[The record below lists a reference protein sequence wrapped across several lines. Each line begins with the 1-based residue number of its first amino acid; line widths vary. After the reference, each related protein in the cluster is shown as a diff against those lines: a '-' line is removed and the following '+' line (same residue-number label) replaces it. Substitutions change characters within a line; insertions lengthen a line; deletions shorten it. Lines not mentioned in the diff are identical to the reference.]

1 MNFVRNLTKVVLIP
15 RSTYGIRSYS
25 TPSQLIVKEEEGIRT
40 ITLNNPKTRNAL
52 SLEMLQEL
60 EETLTRPSPDLR
72 CIILS
77 ATGKVFSAGHNL
89 KELTSSD
96 GRPHHQLVFDNCS
109 GMMLKI
115 QQLSVPVIAK
125 VNGIAA
131 AAGCQLV
138 ASCDIVVATENSLFS
153 TPGGSVGIFCSTPG
167 IPLVRCVPRK
177 VAAHMLL
184 TGLPISAPEALQA
197 GLISKMVSEADL
209 DAEVERIALA
219 ISSKSK
225 PVMALGK
232 KFMYKQMDMNIK
244 EAYQA
249 GSCVM
254 VDNINMTD
262 GQEGIDSFIKKRK
275 PVWSHSED

>member
-1 MNFVRNLTKVVLIP
+1 MNFIRNFTKTLLIP
-15 RSTYGIRSYS
+15 RITYGLRLYS
-25 TPSQLIVKEEEGIRT
+25 TPSQLLINEEQGIRT
-40 ITLNNPKTRNAL
+40 ITLNNLKTRNAL
-52 SLEMLQEL
+52 SLEMLTEL
-60 EETLTRPSPDLR
+60 EEALTRPSVDLR
-72 CIILS
+72 CIILC
-77 ATGKVFSAGHNL
+77 AAGKVFSAGHNL
-89 KELTSSD
+89 KELTSAD
-96 GRPHHQLVFDNCS
+96 GRSHHQIVFDNCS
-109 GMMLKI
+109 SMMLKI
-115 QQLSVPVIAK
+115 QQLPVPVIAK

-138 ASCDIVVATENSLFS
+138 ASCDIVVATENSSFS

-209 DAEVERIALA
+209 DAEVGRVALA

-225 PVMALGK
+225 SVMALGK
-232 KFMYKQMDMNIK
+232 KFMYEQMDMNIQ

-254 VDNINMTD
+254 VNNINMND